1 MEHTRIITAIN
12 SQLKLPAMLL
22 EDIVNHRVRKTNIH
36 YPVTGIE
43 RNLYST
49 DLDTF
54 VTYSIETTI
63 KGNLQIE
70 AYNNNSGVVELILV
84 PVASSFLVTC
94 AKRKAN
100 KYRVEFS
107 SSLN

>member
-1 MEHTRIITAIN
+1 
-12 SQLKLPAMLL
+12 MLL

-43 RNLYST
+43 QNLYKN

-54 VTYSIETTI
+54 VSYSIETTI
-63 KGNLQIE
+63 KGNIQIE
-70 AYNNNSGVVELILV
+70 AYNHNSGAIELIMV
-84 PVASSFLVTC
+84 PVASSFIVTC

-100 KYRVEFS
+100 KYRIEFS

>member
-1 MEHTRIITAIN
+1 MESTRIITAIN
-12 SQLKLPAMLL
+12 SQLRLPAMLL

-36 YPVTGIE
+36 YPLTGIE
-43 RNLYST
+43 KNLYNN

-54 VTYSIETTI
+54 VSYSIETTI
-63 KGNLQIE
+63 KGNIQIE
-70 AYNNNSGVVELILV
+70 AYNNNSGAVELIMV

-100 KYRVEFS
+100 KYRIEFS

>member
-12 SQLKLPAMLL
+12 SQLRLPAMLL
-22 EDIVNHRVRKTNIH
+22 EDIVNHRVRKTNIQ

-43 RNLYST
+43 RNLYSN

-54 VTYSIETTI
+54 VSYSIETTI

-84 PVASSFLVTC
+84 PVASSFLITC

>member
-1 MEHTRIITAIN
+1 MEHTRIITGIT
-12 SQLKLPAMLL
+12 SQLRLPATLL
-22 EDIVNHRVRKTNIH
+22 EEIVNHRVRRMNYD
-36 YPVTGIE
+36 YPITGIE
-43 RNLYST
+43 RNLYSN

-54 VTYSIETTI
+54 ISYSLETTI
-63 KGNLQIE
+63 KGNIQIE

-100 KYRVEFS
+100 KYRLEFTN
-107 SSLN
+107 SLN